1 MLKRLTVASSL
12 NMSQPDFNL
21 AESKI
26 AIIGLGLMGGSLALG
41 LRGKCAALYGCD
53 PHRPT
58 LELALSQH
66 IVDYANSDPAKLL
79 PEVDLVI
86 LSAPVPAILTLLEKL
101 PTYTSNSCIVMDL
114 GSTKKLIVDSMSR
127 LPERF
132 DPIGG
137 HPICG
142 KEKLSLA
149 NAERTLYYA
158 APFLLTPLERTS
170 LRAISAANQI
180 IEALGAKGKTID
192 AVEHDRILAAT
203 SHLPFLLASAL
214 ALNTPDK
221 FSSFVGTGFKST
233 SRVAGTS
240 SSMMLG
246 VLQSNRENV
255 LNALH
260 GMQTQLAGIESALSS
275 EDFKKL
281 ESILNEARTKYQ
293 AITQ

>member
-1 MLKRLTVASSL
+1 
-12 NMSQPDFNL
+12 MSQPDFNL

-41 LRGKCAALYGCD
+41 LRGKCAALYGID
-53 PHRPT
+53 PHLPT

-66 IVDYANSDPAKLL
+66 IVDYADSDPAKLL
-79 PEVDLVI
+79 PKADLVI
-86 LSAPVPAILTLLEKL
+86 LSAPVPAILTLLEQL
-101 PTYTSNSCIVMDL
+101 PTYTSNPCIVMDL

-158 APFLLTPLERTS
+158 APFLLTPSERTS
-170 LRAISAANQI
+170 KRALSAANQI
-180 IEALGAKGKTID
+180 IEVLGAKGKVID

-214 ALNTPDK
+214 ALTTPD
-221 FSSFVGTGFKST
+221 SFASFTGTGFKST

-260 GMQTQLAGIESALSS
+260 GLQNELANIESALSI
-275 EDFKKL
+275 EDFEKL
-281 ESILNEARTKYQ
+281 ETILDEAQTKHQ
-293 AITQ
+293 ILTQ

>member
-1 MLKRLTVASSL
+1 
-12 NMSQPDFNL
+12 MSQPDFNL

-41 LRGKCAALYGCD
+41 LRGKCAALFGID
-53 PHRPT
+53 PHLPT

-66 IVDYANSDPAKLL
+66 IVDYADSDPANLPPDIDLL
-79 PEVDLVI
+79 I
-86 LSAPVPAILTLLEKL
+86 LAAPVPVIIELINQLPLTISH
-101 PTYTSNSCIVMDL
+101 PCIVMDM
-114 GSTKKLIVDSMSR
+114 GSTKRLVVEAMSK

-170 LRAISAANQI
+170 SRAISAANQI
-180 IEALGAKGKTID
+180 IEALGAKGKTLD
-192 AVEHDRILAAT
+192 AVEHDRILAST
-203 SHLPFLLASAL
+203 SHLPFLISSTL
-214 ALNTPDK
+214 ALTTPEDVTP
-221 FSSFVGTGFKST
+221 FVGPGFKST
-233 SRVAGTS
+233 SRLAGTS

-260 GMQTQLAGIESALSS
+260 GMQSQLAEIEAALSS
-275 EDFKKL
+275 EDFAKL
-281 ESILNEARTKYQ
+281 ESLLNDAQAKYQ
-293 AITQ
+293 SFTGN

>member
-1 MLKRLTVASSL
+1 
-12 NMSQPDFNL
+12 MSESGFKL

-26 AIIGLGLMGGSLALG
+26 AIVGLGLMGGSLALG
-41 LRGKCAALYGCD
+41 LRGKCAALYGID
-53 PHRPT
+53 PHLPT

-66 IVDYANSDPAKLL
+66 IVDYANSDPAKHL
-79 PEVDLVI
+79 PEADLVI
-86 LSAPVPAILTLLEKL
+86 LSAPVTAILSLIGQL
-101 PTYTSNSCIVMDL
+101 PALMPKPCIVMDL
-114 GSTKKLIVDSMSR
+114 GSTKKLIVESMSR

-170 LRAISAANQI
+170 TRALSAAGQI
-180 IEALGAKGKTID
+180 IEALGAKAKILD
-192 AVEHDRILAAT
+192 ATEHDQILAST
-203 SHLPFLLASAL
+203 SHLPYLLSSAL
-214 ALNTPDK
+214 ALAMPPDVSA
-221 FSSFVGTGFKST
+221 FIGPGFKSV
-233 SRVAGTS
+233 SRLAGTS

-255 LNALH
+255 LSSLSGLQN
-260 GMQTQLAGIESALSS
+260 QLAEIKTALLN
-275 EDFKKL
+275 EDYLSL
-281 ESILNEARTKYQ
+281 ETILNQSRASHQ
-293 AITQ
+293 NLIGN

>member
-1 MLKRLTVASSL
+1 
-12 NMSQPDFNL
+12 MSQPDFNL

-41 LRGKCAALYGCD
+41 LRGKCAALYGVD
-53 PHRPT
+53 PHPAT

-66 IVDYANSDPAKLL
+66 IVDYADSDPAKLL

-86 LSAPVPAILTLLEKL
+86 LSAPVPAILTLLDKL
-101 PTYTSNSCIVMDL
+101 PFFMPNPCIVMDL
-114 GSTKKLIVDSMSR
+114 GSTKRMVVEAMAK

-149 NAERTLYYA
+149 NAERTLYYG

-170 LRAISAANQI
+170 SRALSAAHQI
-180 IEALGAKGKTID
+180 IEALGAKGKTLD
-192 AVEHDRILAAT
+192 AITHDRILAST
-203 SHLPFLLASAL
+203 SHLPFLISSAL
-214 ALNTPDK
+214 ARTTPEDVAP
-221 FSSFVGTGFKST
+221 FVGPGFKST
-233 SRVAGTS
+233 SRLAGTS

-255 LNALH
+255 LSALH
-260 GMQTQLAGIESALSS
+260 GMQSQLAEIEAALSAG
-275 EDFKKL
+275 DFAKL
-281 ESILNEARTKYQ
+281 ESLLNEAQTKYQ
-293 AITQ
+293 SFTGN

>member
-1 MLKRLTVASSL
+1 ML
-12 NMSQPDFNL
+12 QPDFNL

-53 PHRPT
+53 PHLPT
-58 LELALSQH
+58 IELALSQH
-66 IVDYANSDPAKLL
+66 IVDYADSDPAKLL

-86 LSAPVPAILTLLEKL
+86 LSAPVPAILTLLEQL
-101 PTYTSNSCIVMDL
+101 PAFTSNPCIVMDM
-114 GSTKKLIVDSMSR
+114 GSTKRLIVESMSR

-170 LRAISAANQI
+170 LRALSAAQQI
-180 IEALGAKGKTID
+180 ID
-192 AVEHDRILAAT
+192 AVGAKASILDATEHDRILAST

-214 ALNTPDK
+214 AITTPK
-221 FSSFVGTGFKST
+221 SFASFVGTGFKST

-255 LNALH
+255 LNALR
-260 GMQTQLAGIESALSS
+260 GMQSQLAEIESSLASGNFS
-275 EDFKKL
+275 NL
-281 ESILNEARTKYQ
+281 EAMLNEAQAKYQ
-293 AITQ
+293 SFTQ

>member
-1 MLKRLTVASSL
+1 M
-12 NMSQPDFNL
+12 FNL

-41 LRGKCAALYGCD
+41 LRGKCAALYGVD
-53 PHRPT
+53 PHLPT

-66 IVDYANSDPAKLL
+66 IVGYADNDPAKL
-79 PEVDLVI
+79 PPDVDLVI
-86 LSAPVPAILTLLEKL
+86 LAAPVPVIIALINQL
-101 PTYTSNSCIVMDL
+101 PVTIHHPCIVMDL
-114 GSTKKLIVDSMSR
+114 GSAKKQIVDAMKN

-170 LRAISAANQI
+170 QRAISAANQI
-180 IEALGAKGKTID
+180 IEALGAKGKILE
-192 AVEHDRILAAT
+192 ASEHDRILAST
-203 SHLPFLLASAL
+203 SHLPFLISSAL
-214 ALNTPDK
+214 ALATSQDVTP
-221 FSSFVGTGFKST
+221 FVGPGFKST
-233 SRVAGTS
+233 SRLAGTS

-255 LNALH
+255 LNALR
-260 GMQTQLAGIESALSS
+260 GMQAELAQIESALSDG
-275 EDFKKL
+275 DFVKL
-281 ESILNEARTKYQ
+281 ESLLNEAQAKYQ
-293 AITQ
+293 SFTGN

>member
-1 MLKRLTVASSL
+1 
-12 NMSQPDFNL
+12 
-21 AESKI
+21 
-26 AIIGLGLMGGSLALG
+26 MGGSLALG

-53 PHRPT
+53 PHQPT

-66 IVDYANSDPAKLL
+66 IVDYADSDPANLL
-79 PEVDLVI
+79 PEVDLII

-101 PTYTSNSCIVMDL
+101 PTYTSNPCIVMDL

-170 LRAISAANQI
+170 PRALSAAHQI
-180 IEALGAKGKTID
+180 IEALGAKATLLD
-192 AVEHDRILAAT
+192 AVEHDRILAST

-214 ALNTPDK
+214 ALATPDK

-260 GMQTQLAGIESALSS
+260 GMQTQLAEIESALSS
-275 EDFKKL
+275 EDLVRL
-281 ESILNEARTKYQ
+281 ESILNEAQTKYQ
-293 AITQ
+293 VLTQ

>member
-1 MLKRLTVASSL
+1 
-12 NMSQPDFNL
+12 
-21 AESKI
+21 
-26 AIIGLGLMGGSLALG
+26 MGGSLALG
-41 LRGKCAALYGCD
+41 LRGKCAALYGID
-53 PHRPT
+53 PHLPT

-66 IVDYANSDPAKLL
+66 IVDYAESDPAILL
-79 PEVDLVI
+79 PEADFII

-101 PTYTSNSCIVMDL
+101 PTFTPNPCIVMDL
-114 GSTKKLIVDSMSR
+114 GSAKKQIVDAMAK

-170 LRAISAANQI
+170 ARALSAANQI
-180 IEALGAKGKTID
+180 IEALGAKGKTLN
-192 AVEHDRILAAT
+192 AVEHDRILAST
-203 SHLPFLLASAL
+203 SHLPFLISSAL
-214 ALNTPDK
+214 ALTTPQDVAP
-221 FSSFVGTGFKST
+221 FVGPGFKST
-233 SRVAGTS
+233 SRLAGTS

-246 VLQSNRENV
+246 VLQSNCENV

-260 GMQTQLAGIESALSS
+260 EMQSQLAKIEAALSS
-275 EDFKKL
+275 EDFSKL
-281 ESILNEARTKYQ
+281 EILLNEAQGRHQTL
-293 AITQ
+293 TQ

>member
-1 MLKRLTVASSL
+1 M
-12 NMSQPDFNL
+12 NEPDFNL
-21 AESKI
+21 AESKV

-41 LRGKCAALYGCD
+41 LREKCAALYGID
-53 PHRPT
+53 PHLPT

-66 IVDYANSDPAKLL
+66 IVDYADSDPAKLP

-86 LSAPVPAILTLLEKL
+86 LSAPVPAILTLLDKL
-101 PTYTSNSCIVMDL
+101 PFFMPNPCIVMDL
-114 GSTKKLIVDSMSR
+114 GSTKRMVVEAMAK

-149 NAERTLYYA
+149 NAERTLYYG

-170 LRAISAANQI
+170 SRALSAAHQI
-180 IEALGAKGKTID
+180 IEALGAKGKTLD
-192 AVEHDRILAAT
+192 AIAHDRILAST
-203 SHLPFLLASAL
+203 SHLPFLISSAL
-214 ALNTPDK
+214 ARTTPEDVAP
-221 FSSFVGTGFKST
+221 FVGPGFKST
-233 SRVAGTS
+233 SRLAGTS

-255 LNALH
+255 LSALH
-260 GMQTQLAGIESALSS
+260 GMQSQLAEIEAALSAG
-275 EDFKKL
+275 DFAKL
-281 ESILNEARTKYQ
+281 ESLLNEAQKKYQ
-293 AITQ
+293 SFTAN

>member
-1 MLKRLTVASSL
+1 MDDSNFT
-12 NMSQPDFNL
+12 L

-26 AIIGLGLMGGSLALG
+26 AIIGLGLMGGSMALG
-41 LRGKCAALYGCD
+41 LRGKCAALYGID
-53 PHRPT
+53 PHLPT

-66 IVDYANSDPAKLL
+66 IVDYTESDPATL
-79 PEVDLVI
+79 PADVDLVI
-86 LSAPVPAILTLLEKL
+86 LAAPVPAILALIDQL
-101 PTYTSNSCIVMDL
+101 PVTISHPVIVMDL
-114 GSTKKLIVDSMSR
+114 GSTKRMVVEAMSQ

-170 LRAISAANQI
+170 QRAISAANQI
-180 IEALGAKGKTID
+180 IEALGAKGKTLN
-192 AVEHDRILAAT
+192 AVDHDRILAST
-203 SHLPFLLASAL
+203 SHLPFLISSAL
-214 ALNTPDK
+214 ANATPQEVAP
-221 FSSFVGTGFKST
+221 FVGPGFKST
-233 SRVAGTS
+233 SRLAGTS

-260 GMQTQLAGIESALSS
+260 GMQHELAQIESALQN
-275 EDFKKL
+275 ENYAEL
-281 ESILNEARTKYQ
+281 EKILNESKETYTNL
-293 AITQ
+293 ISNL

>member
-1 MLKRLTVASSL
+1 M
-12 NMSQPDFNL
+12 FNL

-41 LRGKCAALYGCD
+41 LRGKCAVLYGID
-53 PHRPT
+53 PDPAV

-66 IVDYANSDPAKLL
+66 IVDYASSDSDTLL
-79 PEVDLVI
+79 PQADIIV
-86 LSAPVPAILTLLEKL
+86 LSAPVPAILDLLEKL
-101 PTYTSNSCIVMDL
+101 PSYIPNSCIVMDM
-114 GSTKKLIVDSMSR
+114 GSTKKLIVESMAR

-170 LRAISAANQI
+170 SRAISAAYQI
-180 IEALGAKGKTID
+180 IEALGAKSKIID
-192 AVEHDRILAAT
+192 AADHDRILAAI
-203 SHLPFLLASAL
+203 SHLPFLISSAL
-214 ALNTPDK
+214 ALATPLDIA
-221 FSSFVGTGFKST
+221 SYIGPGFKST
-233 SRVAGTS
+233 SRLAGTS

-246 VLQSNRENV
+246 VLRSNRENV
-255 LNALH
+255 LNAIQV
-260 GMQTQLAGIESALSS
+260 MQNQLSEIESALSS
-275 EDFKKL
+275 NDFSKL
-281 ESILNEARTKYQ
+281 ESLLNEAQRKYHEFI
-293 AITQ
+293 A

>member
-1 MLKRLTVASSL
+1 
-12 NMSQPDFNL
+12 
-21 AESKI
+21 
-26 AIIGLGLMGGSLALG
+26 
-41 LRGKCAALYGCD
+41 
-53 PHRPT
+53 
-58 LELALSQH
+58 
-66 IVDYANSDPAKLL
+66 
-79 PEVDLVI
+79 LVI

-101 PTYTSNSCIVMDL
+101 PTFTPNPCIVMDM
-114 GSTKKLIVDSMSR
+114 GSTKRLIVESMSR

-170 LRAISAANQI
+170 LRALSAANQI
-180 IEALGAKGKTID
+180 IEAVGAKAKVLN

-203 SHLPFLLASAL
+203 SHLPFLISSAL
-214 ALNTPDK
+214 ALATPNDVAP
-221 FSSFVGTGFKST
+221 FVGPGFKST
-233 SRVAGTS
+233 SRLAGTS

-260 GMQTQLAGIESALSS
+260 EIQSQFAEIESALSS
-275 EDFKKL
+275 EDFAKL
-281 ESILNEARTKYQ
+281 ESILNEAQGKYQ
-293 AITQ
+293 KFMA

>member
-1 MLKRLTVASSL
+1 MP
-12 NMSQPDFNL
+12 QPDFNL

-41 LRGKCAALYGCD
+41 LRGKCAALYGID
-53 PHRPT
+53 SHPPT

-66 IVDYANSDPAKLL
+66 IVDYVDSDPAKLL

-86 LSAPVPAILTLLEKL
+86 LAAPVPVILTLLEQL
-101 PTYTSNSCIVMDL
+101 PGYISKPCIVMDL
-114 GSTKKLIVDSMSR
+114 GSAKHLIVEAMSK

-158 APFLLTPLERTS
+158 APFLLTPLERTTP
-170 LRAISAANQI
+170 RALSAANQI
-180 IEALGAKGKTID
+180 IEAVGAKGQMID
-192 AVEHDRILAAT
+192 AAEHDRILAAT
-203 SHLPFLLASAL
+203 SHLPFLLSSAL
-214 ALNTPDK
+214 ALATSQDVVP
-221 FSSFVGTGFKST
+221 FVGPGFKST
-233 SRVAGTS
+233 SRLAGTS

-255 LNALH
+255 LNSLH
-260 GMQTQLAGIESALSS
+260 QLQDQLTEIESVISS
-275 EDFKKL
+275 SNFSEL
-281 ESILNEARTKYQ
+281 ESLLNEAQKKYQ
-293 AITQ
+293 IFNQ

>member
-1 MLKRLTVASSL
+1 MD
-12 NMSQPDFNL
+12 NDNFNL
-21 AESKI
+21 SASKI
-26 AIIGLGLMGGSLALG
+26 DIIGLGLMGGSLALG
-41 LRGKCAALYGCD
+41 LRGKCAVLYGVD
-53 PHRPT
+53 PHLPT

-66 IVDYANSDPAKLL
+66 IVDYADSDPAKL
-79 PEVDLVI
+79 PPDIDLVI
-86 LSAPVPAILTLLEKL
+86 LAAPVPAIIELIHQLCNPEAQRSGPGTISH
-101 PTYTSNSCIVMDL
+101 PCIVMDL
-114 GSTKKLIVDSMSR
+114 GSTKRMVVEAMSK

-170 LRAISAANQI
+170 QRAISAANQI
-180 IEALGAKGKTID
+180 IEALGAKGKILD

-203 SHLPFLLASAL
+203 SHLPFLISSAL
-214 ALNTPDK
+214 ANTTPEEVAP
-221 FSSFVGTGFKST
+221 FVGPGFKST
-233 SRVAGTS
+233 SRLAGTP

-255 LNALH
+255 LNAIH
-260 GMQTQLAGIESALSS
+260 EMQNQLAEIESALSA
-275 EDFKKL
+275 EDFTKL
-281 ESILNEARTKYQ
+281 ESILNKAQ
-293 AITQ
+293 ASYHSLTD

>member
-1 MLKRLTVASSL
+1 
-12 NMSQPDFNL
+12 MSQPDFNL

-41 LRGKCAALYGCD
+41 LRGKCAALYGID
-53 PHRPT
+53 PHLPT
-58 LELALSQH
+58 LERALSQH
-66 IVDYANSDPAKLL
+66 IVDYADSDPAKLL

-86 LSAPVPAILTLLEKL
+86 LAAPVPAILTLLEKL
-101 PTYTSNSCIVMDL
+101 PVFTPNPCIVMDL
-114 GSTKKLIVDSMSR
+114 GSTKRLVVEAMTK

-158 APFLLTPLERTS
+158 APFLLTPLDRTS
-170 LRAISAANQI
+170 SRALSAANQI
-180 IEALGAKGKTID
+180 IDALGAKGKTLN
-192 AVEHDRILAAT
+192 AVDHDRILAST
-203 SHLPFLLASAL
+203 SHLPFLISSAL
-214 ALNTPDK
+214 ARTTPEDVAP
-221 FSSFVGTGFKST
+221 FVGPGFKST
-233 SRVAGTS
+233 SRLAGTS

-246 VLQSNRENV
+246 VLRSNRENV

-260 GMQTQLAGIESALSS
+260 GMQAELAQIESALSAG
-275 EDFKKL
+275 DFEKL
-281 ESILNEARTKYQ
+281 ESLLNEAQSKYQ
-293 AITQ
+293 TFTQ

>member
-1 MLKRLTVASSL
+1 MKK
-12 NMSQPDFNL
+12 FNL

-41 LRGKCAALYGCD
+41 LRGRCAAIYGID
-53 PHRPT
+53 SHPAT
-58 LELALSQH
+58 LELALSQN
-66 IVDYANSDPAKLL
+66 IVDFADSNPANLL

-86 LSAPVPAILTLLEKL
+86 LSAPVPAILTLLEQL
-101 PTYTSNSCIVMDL
+101 PTFTSNPCIVMDM

-158 APFLLTPLERTS
+158 APFLLTLLKRTS
-170 LRAISAANQI
+170 ARALSAANQI
-180 IEALGAKGKTID
+180 IEAIGAKAKVLD

-203 SHLPFLLASAL
+203 SHLPFLISSAL
-214 ALNTPDK
+214 TLATPNDVA
-221 FSSFVGTGFKST
+221 SFIGPGFKST
-233 SRVAGTS
+233 SRLAGTS

-255 LNALH
+255 LSVLR
-260 GMQTQLAGIESALSS
+260 GMQSQLAEIESALSS
-275 EDFKKL
+275 SDFSKL
-281 ESILNEARTKYQ
+281 ESILNEAQSRYQ
-293 AITQ
+293 AFAQ

>member
-1 MLKRLTVASSL
+1 M
-12 NMSQPDFNL
+12 QEPDFNL

-41 LRGKCAALYGCD
+41 LKGKCAALYGCD
-53 PHRPT
+53 PHLPT
-58 LELALSQH
+58 IELALSQK
-66 IVDYANSDPAKLL
+66 IVDYADSDPANIISKA
-79 PEVDLVI
+79 DLVI

-101 PTYTSNSCIVMDL
+101 PTYTSNPCIVIDL
-114 GSTKKLIVDSMSR
+114 GSTKKLIVESMSR

-149 NAERTLYYA
+149 NAERTLYYG

-170 LRAISAANQI
+170 QRAISATNQI
-180 IEALGAKGKTID
+180 IEALGAKEKTLD
-192 AVEHDRILAAT
+192 AIAHDRILAST
-203 SHLPFLLASAL
+203 SHLPFLISSAL
-214 ALNTPDK
+214 ALTTPQDV
-221 FSSFVGTGFKST
+221 SSFVGPGFKST
-233 SRVAGTS
+233 SRLAGTS

-255 LNALH
+255 LDALH
-260 GMQTQLAGIESALSS
+260 GMQRQLAEIEAALAAG
-275 EDFKKL
+275 DFTKL
-281 ESILNEARTKYQ
+281 EALLNEAQSAYQ
-293 AITQ
+293 AFTGN

>member
-1 MLKRLTVASSL
+1 MQ
-12 NMSQPDFNL
+12 QPDFNL

-41 LRGKCAALYGCD
+41 LRGKCAALYGID
-53 PHRPT
+53 PHPPT
-58 LELALSQH
+58 LDLALSQH
-66 IVDYANSDPAKLL
+66 IVDYADSNPASLL

-86 LSAPVPAILTLLEKL
+86 LSAPVPAILTLLEQL
-101 PTYTSNSCIVMDL
+101 PSFTPNSCIVMDM
-114 GSTKKLIVDSMSR
+114 GSTKKLIVESMSR
-127 LPERF
+127 LPGNF

-158 APFLLTPLERTS
+158 APFLLTPLARTS
-170 LRAISAANQI
+170 QRALSAANQI
-180 IEALGAKGKTID
+180 IESLGAKGKILD
-192 AVEHDRILAAT
+192 AVEHDRILAST
-203 SHLPFLLASAL
+203 SHLPFLISSAL
-214 ALNTPDK
+214 ALATSEDVA
-221 FSSFVGTGFKST
+221 SFIGPGFKST
-233 SRVAGTS
+233 SRLAGTS

-260 GMQTQLAGIESALSS
+260 GMQSQLTEIESAMTL
-275 EDFKKL
+275 EDFSKL
-281 ESILNEARTKYQ
+281 ESILNEAQSKYQ
-293 AITQ
+293 TFTQ